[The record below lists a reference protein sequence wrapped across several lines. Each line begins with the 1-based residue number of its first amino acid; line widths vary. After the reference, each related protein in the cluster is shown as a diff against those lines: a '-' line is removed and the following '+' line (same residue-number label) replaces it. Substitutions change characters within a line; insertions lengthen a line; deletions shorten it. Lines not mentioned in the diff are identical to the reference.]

1 MTRRPASPT
10 PQRPGASD
18 PQEPAPDTI
27 QVRRLYAT
35 EHQQA
40 LGPGWLSIPA
50 YYHDYIGVLGPGHWW
65 VGAILWSRVPKTNEW
80 TELPLREW
88 ATLSATSPSRLAAAL
103 RPGAPLSWLIER
115 DPSRPISALD
125 PETRTRL
132 PARYRWRCGLPLTP
146 GHQQDAVRWFAE
158 HVRTYGRRPTLATLT
173 RALEDLTHLP
183 AQEVRG
189 CLGPAAR
196 PAPSEP
202 RPLTMREI
210 LQVASGLTLP
220 VSVELTQLSQH
231 LYAALAPQDL
241 ISVPEA
247 LPVDWLAELGHG
259 ALWLYVYAYTRSL
272 LGDTPG
278 VCHLDQGLS
287 SVATL
292 CQSGRTSVRRWL
304 DHDSRL
310 GLLRGPETLSS
321 TEPIRLQVTA
331 PTAIPLGPA
340 RAAGLRVQG
349 SVPESGASA
358 SPSGAQDSVSG
369 TSPAQSDHR
378 VHPSGAQVSKADTS
392 PVHSGHKVSLFGA
405 QAESMAATRRSP
417 TESGRTAPRAPGESN
432 PDTEEGEDQDSI
444 ESRSWMALPQ
454 LALRAGVSNPS
465 AQQLQ
470 QAAARLP
477 QEYVAFYLEH
487 LAADLPAV
495 NAWRNGILH
504 PLRIAAGLREP
515 YRSLAAAGP
524 IVVALALRHVLTPEQ
539 VAIAHGL
546 GARLE
551 DAQDLAD
558 ELGVKIPDRGKRERA
573 CRLALR
579 ALSTADGQSLR
590 DLADTAIAQAA
601 RVLARRLV
609 EPESPDTDHCADTA
623 EEDPQDV
630 LWSRALAQLQMEIP
644 GATFD
649 MWLGGT
655 RLIEMGDEAF
665 VVQAP
670 TDFGAQWL
678 TRRMSGAIRR
688 VLGGLTAR
696 EPLEVLIVSAGRKLW

>member
-1 MTRRPASPT
+1 MTRRPASPSL
-10 PQRPGASD
+10 QRPGASD

-27 QVRRLYAT
+27 RVQRLYAT

-65 VGAILWSRVPKTNEW
+65 VGAVLWSRVPKTNEW

-173 RALEDLTHLP
+173 RALQDLTHLP

-210 LQVASGLTLP
+210 LQLSSGLTLP
-220 VSVELTQLSQH
+220 LSVELAQLSQH

-259 ALWLYVYAYTRSL
+259 ALWLYVYAYTQSL

-278 VCHLDQGLS
+278 VCHLDQGLGG
-287 SVATL
+287 VAAL
-292 CQSGRTSVRRWL
+292 SQSGRTSVRRWL
-304 DHDSRL
+304 EHNARR

-340 RAAGLRVQG
+340 RVAGLRAQA
-349 SVPESGASA
+349 SVSESGASA
-358 SPSGAQDSVSG
+358 SPSGAQESAGDTRSVQ
-369 TSPAQSDHR
+369 AEHKLR
-378 VHPSGAQVSKADTS
+378 PSGARPSMADTGS
-392 PVHSGHKVSLFGA
+392 IHSGHKPSPFGA
-405 QAESMAATRRSP
+405 QPLSIADTRRSP
-417 TESGRTAPRAPGESN
+417 TEAGQTAPFAPRESN
-432 PDTEEGEDQDSI
+432 RVTEEEEDQDLI

-465 AQQLQ
+465 TQQLQ
-470 QAAARLP
+470 QAEARLP

-515 YRSLAAAGP
+515 YRGLAAAGP
-524 IVVALALRHVLTPEQ
+524 VVVALALRQVLTPDQ
-539 VAIAHGL
+539 PAIAHAL
-546 GARLE
+546 GVHLE

-579 ALSTADGQSLR
+579 ALSTADGRSLR
-590 DLADTAIAQAA
+590 DLADTAIAQAT

-609 EPESPDTDHCADTA
+609 EPEPTDTDHCADTA
-623 EEDPQDV
+623 EEDPKDV

-644 GATFD
+644 RATFE
-649 MWLGGT
+649 MWLEET
-655 RLIEMGDEAF
+655 RLIEMRDEAF

-696 EPLEVLIVSAGRKLW
+696 EPLEVLIVSAGRS

>member
-65 VGAILWSRVPKTNEW
+65 VGAVLWSRVPKTNEW

-210 LQVASGLTLP
+210 LQLASGLTLP
-220 VSVELTQLSQH
+220 VSVELAQLSQH

-278 VCHLDQGLS
+278 VCHLDQGLGG
-287 SVATL
+287 VAAL
-292 CQSGRTSVRRWL
+292 SQSGRTSVRRWL
-304 DHDSRL
+304 EHDARL
-310 GLLRGPETLSS
+310 GLLHGSETLSS
-321 TEPIRLQVTA
+321 TESIRLHVTA

-340 RAAGLRVQG
+340 RAAGLRAQA
-349 SVPESGASA
+349 SALKSDASA
-358 SPSGAQDSVSG
+358 SPSRAQESVSD
-369 TSPAQSDHR
+369 TNWVQSEHK
-378 VHPSGAQVSKADTS
+378 VSPSGAQESIADTS
-392 PVHSGHKVSLFGA
+392 PIHLGHKVSPFGA
-405 QAESMAATRRSP
+405 QAESISDTRRFP
-417 TESGRTAPRAPGESN
+417 KESGHTGPFEPHESIW
-432 PDTEEGEDQDSI
+432 DTEEEEVKDST

-454 LALRAGVSNPS
+454 LALRAGVSSPS
-465 AQQLQ
+465 AQQLHH
-470 QAAARLP
+470 AEARLP
-477 QEYVAFYLEH
+477 QEYVAFYLEY

-495 NAWRNGILH
+495 NAWRNGILS
-504 PLRIAAGLREP
+504 PQRIAAGLREP
-515 YRSLAAAGP
+515 YRGLAAAGP
-524 IVVALALRHVLTPEQ
+524 RAVALALRQVLTPDQ
-539 VAIAHGL
+539 PVITYAL
-546 GARLE
+546 GVHVE

-579 ALSTADGQSLR
+579 ALSTADGRSLR

-601 RVLARRLV
+601 RVLARRLA
-609 EPESPDTDHCADTA
+609 EPEPTDTDPCADTA
-623 EEDPQDV
+623 EEDPKDV
-630 LWSRALAQLQMEIP
+630 LWSRALAQLRMELP
-644 GATFD
+644 HATFD
-649 MWLGGT
+649 MWLEET
-655 RLIEMGDEAF
+655 RLIEMRDEVF

-678 TRRMSGAIRR
+678 TQRMSGAIRR

-696 EPLEVLIVSAGRKLW
+696 EPLEVLVVSAGRGA